1 MSLRC
6 MRWTWVPM
14 FGRTYG
20 IAGTAE
26 IRAKLMLRPKSQAFK
41 QCQTRK
47 VPSRPAVKLLSLRK
61 LYILMGCFYQPPLWL

>member
-20 IAGTAE
+20 IAGTAVTPASYCGPKL
-26 IRAKLMLRPKSQAFK
+26 RLFSYAK
-41 QCQTRK
+41 TRK
-47 VPSRPAVKLLSLRK
+47 VPCPIRTATLSHRVNNVVPK
-61 LYILMGCFYQPPLWL
+61 S